1 MRDFLST
8 PTVRIKLVALDTPKF
23 NANMTLTRAFVAQIK
38 GLRRASHAE
47 SNFQALWNLVFDAL
61 HHISRVGDGVSP
73 EAQVALLDELD
84 RAAAHFR
91 DVAIVKRRCGPTA
104 HWVNTGYRLGLDP
117 KWNNNLLTLCIQYN
131 LIPYVRQKLFHGVPL
146 GRSGRPLLAFAM
158 TSPSSNTS
166 TNSYNK
172 EKISYDAPQLKMV
185 KLLLDRGA
193 DPNEIDGSGSIWARY
208 LVSLYTLATIS
219 ESQFYKQTKNWF
231 EVTKLLLTHG
241 ASPQITCSITVQP
254 SKLAD
259 RVNLSEENSKV
270 TSMYSALEIIRLIF
284 GGDSG
289 YDVIELED
297 LLEQQQQHAS
307 SHSRSI
313 SHSYLQVPWQ
323 GLEQG
328 NAGRP
333 RSPPGSS
340 QNSQASAASWRRQTE
355 RDVVVPL
362 QYSSI
367 RETKQIAGPVVESVP
382 LTSQKQKKYSGLL
395 NWFHRKEKPPHTR
408 PYVGT

>member
-1 MRDFLST
+1 M
-8 PTVRIKLVALDTPKF
+8 RIKLVALDTPEF

-91 DVAIVKRRCGPTA
+91 DVAIVKRQCDPTA
-104 HWVNTGYRLGLDP
+104 HWVNTGYRFGLDP

-131 LIPYVRQKLFHGVPL
+131 LIPYARQKLFPGVPL
-146 GRSGRPLLAFAM
+146 SRSGRPLLAFAM
-158 TSPSSNTS
+158 TSPNYYTS
-166 TNSYNK
+166 TNWYNK
-172 EKISYDAPQLKMV
+172 ERISYNAPQLEMV

-193 DPNEIDGSGSIWARY
+193 DPNEIDGSGTIWARY

-241 ASPQITCSITVQP
+241 ASSQTTCSITVQ
-254 SKLAD
+254 SGKLAD
-259 RVNLSEENSKV
+259 RVNLRKENSKV
-270 TSMYSALEIIRLIF
+270 TGMYSALDVIRLVF

-289 YDVIELED
+289 YDVTELED

-307 SHSRSI
+307 SHPRSI
-313 SHSYLQVPWQ
+313 SNSYLQVPWQ
-323 GLEQG
+323 GLEQD
-328 NAGRP
+328 NATRP
-333 RSPPGSS
+333 RPASGSS

-355 RDVVVPL
+355 QDVVGPL
-362 QYSSI
+362 QSSSI
-367 RETKQIAGPVVESVP
+367 RETKQTTGPVVESM
-382 LTSQKQKKYSGLL
+382 L
-395 NWFHRKEKPPHTR
+395 
-408 PYVGT
+408 